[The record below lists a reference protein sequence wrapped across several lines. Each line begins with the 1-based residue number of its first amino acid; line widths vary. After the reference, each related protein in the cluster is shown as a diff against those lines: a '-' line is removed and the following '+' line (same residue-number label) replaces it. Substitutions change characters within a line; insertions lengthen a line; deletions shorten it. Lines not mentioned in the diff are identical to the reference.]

1 MATLTTSPTDTWTLI
16 EDDIL
21 ITSREATEIPIP
33 YSEIQRQLP
42 LHTEEDCRARYVI
55 ISERPLF
62 PAQLAKVGDLWMTF
76 VVPLSPFLSPN

>member
-1 MATLTTSPTDTWTLI
+1 MAALTTSPTDAWTPT

-33 YSEIQRQLP
+33 YSEIQNQLP

-55 ISERPLF
+55 ISNRPLF
-62 PAQLAKVGDLWMTF
+62 QAQQANVGNLWMTF
-76 VVPLSPFLSPN
+76 VVPLSPFLSPK